1 MKKEWPVTLDAY
13 REAISEEWEVDRV
26 STLKD
31 QATGGRSN
39 RPKFVIDQ
47 LTSSCLKCWVKKDN
61 KVTYGLRERMYT
73 DTNNGLVM
81 SATCTGREHGGMHAQ
96 YLPPPL

>member
-31 QATGGRSN
+31 QATAGKSN
-39 RPKFVIDQ
+39 RPKFVIM
-47 LTSSCLKCWVKKDN
+47 N
-61 KVTYGLRERMYT
+61 E
-73 DTNNGLVM
+73 
-81 SATCTGREHGGMHAQ
+81 E
-96 YLPPPL
+96 

>member
-39 RPKFVIDQ
+39 RPKFVIMMRSNEVKSLQ
-47 LTSSCLKCWVKKDN
+47 GPVKTSLHSNFIYSVDIYPTWA
-61 KVTYGLRERMYT
+61 RPW
-73 DTNNGLVM
+73 
-81 SATCTGREHGGMHAQ
+81 A
-96 YLPPPL
+96 